1 MPIGVAARTGLWTC
15 VLGLSLFGCAG
26 REPVSGTVREDV
38 FASRVASEDFTILV
52 RTPPSY
58 EASGDSKYPVIYQLD
73 ATFLDEFDTCAA
85 TVSRLEEEGA
95 IPESIIVGIGHLE
108 SGPDLGREHDFVP
121 ADPDNAQY
129 DGRADKFYAFLHDEL
144 VPHVESTYRVAPGR
158 ALVGHSL
165 GGLFALYAFFQ
176 EDSNGQPF
184 FDKVLAAD
192 PSYGAN
198 DGVIF
203 AFEEERSALSR
214 SRPGRLFLTASL
226 YTGGAQAFPHAEMTH
241 RIRTDFD
248 DLELESTY
256 EPTDH
261 GGLIQLSM
269 EKGLPFLLEESS
281 Q

>member
-1 MPIGVAARTGLWTC
+1 MPSFGAARVGLSLC
-15 VLGLSLFGCAG
+15 VLGLSLWGCAG
-26 REPVSGTVREDV
+26 REPVTGNVQEEV

-58 EASGDSKYPVIYQLD
+58 EHSGGALYPVIYQLD

-95 IPESIIVGIGHLE
+95 IPESILVGIGHLE

-121 ADPDNAQY
+121 ADPENAQY

-144 VPHVESTYRVAPGR
+144 VPYVESSYRVAPGR

-176 EDSNGQPF
+176 QDSSGRPF

-192 PSYGAN
+192 PSYGEN

-203 AFEEERSALSR
+203 AFEAERSALSP

-226 YTGGAQAFPHAEMTH
+226 YTGGAQAFPHAEMTR
-241 RIRTDFD
+241 RIRSDFE

-261 GGLIQLSM
+261 GGLIELSM
-269 EKGLPFLLEESS
+269 EKGLPFLLGEDA